1 MIITGTTRVLGIIGD
16 PVSHSRSPQ
25 MQNRALAASGL
36 DYVYVPFHVLP
47 ERLAEVVSGFRSSG
61 VHGFNVTVPHKVA
74 VVPLLDRFSPEAA
87 QIGAVNTVLNDNGKL
102 VGYNTDGLGLVTS
115 LREDLGFDPCG
126 ADLVVVGAGGAA
138 RAAVHALCSAGVG
151 RILIVN
157 RTIAKAVEL
166 ADKYGQLFPRVRLNV
181 LQTLPASIAA
191 CCDLLLNTT
200 SIGMDGVSLA
210 ADPAAL
216 GTHAFVYDMIYAP
229 SETPLLSAA
238 KLRGLRFANG
248 LGMLAA
254 QGECAFTIW
263 TGVIPPQGLMKK
275 VLQETESSVSGF
287 RF

>member
-47 ERLAEVVSGFRSSG
+47 ERLAEVVSGFRASG

-74 VVPLLDRFSPEAA
+74 VVPLLDRLSPEAA
-87 QIGAVNTVLNDNGKL
+87 QLGAVNTVHNDNGKL
-102 VGYNTDGLGLVTS
+102 VGYNTDGFGLVTS
-115 LREDLGFDPCG
+115 LREELNFDPHG

-138 RAAVHALCSAGVG
+138 RAAVHALCSAGAG

-157 RTIAKAVEL
+157 RTVARAVEL
-166 ADKYGQLFPRVRLNV
+166 ADQYGPLFPGVRLDV
-181 LQTLPASIAA
+181 HQTLHASIAA
-191 CCDLLLNTT
+191 CDLLLNTT
-200 SIGMDGVSLA
+200 SIGMDGISLS

-216 GTHAFVYDMIYAP
+216 GEHAVVYDMIYAP
-229 SETPLLSAA
+229 TETPLLGAA

-254 QGECAFTIW
+254 QGEGAFTLW
-263 TGVIPPQGLMKK
+263 TGVIPPQGLMKA
-275 VLQETESSVSGF
+275 VLQETQMQF
-287 RF
+287 